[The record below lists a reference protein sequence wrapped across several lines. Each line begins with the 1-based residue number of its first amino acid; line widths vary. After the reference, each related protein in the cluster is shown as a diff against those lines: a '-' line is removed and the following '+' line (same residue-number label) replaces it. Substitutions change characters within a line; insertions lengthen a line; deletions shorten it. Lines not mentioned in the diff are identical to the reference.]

1 MRHRAI
7 APSDD
12 RTTREP
18 GEPDVRLRFFLDLH
32 QDADT

>member
-7 APSDD
+7 APSD

-18 GEPDVRLRFFLDLH
+18 GEPGVLLRFFLDLH